1 MDKKM
6 RRTTRPRHSNMA
18 MSWSC
23 WAFVFALFYFRLRFV
38 GHALGG
44 GRVCCVHVF
53 VCLPGHVMFFVFLV
67 SSVLFVSLVLSVL
80 TRWGVFLVTSSVQ
93 SSLRLASCLS
103 RCLCSHSL
111 FSWPCDGLDLPCL
124 VGLFG
129 RVGLTVLCL
138 SCLCSGS
145 CLGRS
150 LPSCLLR
157 CGLVDDPPHP
167 LTHSPTTTTTHKQT
181 HTHVTPTP

>member
-1 MDKKM
+1 M
-6 RRTTRPRHSNMA
+6 
-18 MSWSC
+18 
-23 WAFVFALFYFRLRFV
+23 FALFSFRLRFV